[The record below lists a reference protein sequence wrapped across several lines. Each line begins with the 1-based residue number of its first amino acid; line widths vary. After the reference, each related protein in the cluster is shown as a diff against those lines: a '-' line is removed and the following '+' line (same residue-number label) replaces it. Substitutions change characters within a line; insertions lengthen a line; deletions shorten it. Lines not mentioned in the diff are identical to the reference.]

1 MTFHL
6 TQRQGQ
12 QAQLMASDATHIMG
26 YGGSRCLSGD
36 AVLDGHTRTIA
47 ELAAAGEPVC
57 VLTSHGWQMAEAPF
71 RKGAAEMLTFELSN
85 GRSVTVTSDHRF
97 WTGAEW
103 KKADEFSEGDAIAV
117 RRQLTRAASKF
128 VGSQTADHDRPD
140 DHGYQTIRVAYIDT
154 APHQDFFTLHVPG
167 CEHYFANGILHH
179 NSGKTFGFCRGIA
192 LRAQL
197 APGSRHAIF
206 RFRFNHIK
214 ASIIADTWPKM
225 MDLCFPGVD
234 AHCKLDKTDW
244 YYEFPNSSQVWFAG
258 LDDKERVEKVLGQE
272 YCIDPDGRVLMA
284 NLTWR
289 AARDVRKGDEIVA
302 FPENLDGHQRLIRA
316 TVEFNKPLQKKR
328 YRVVTTK
335 GETIVS
341 EGHKFVAY
349 YDDRRVRNFRSLSW
363 RTAESL
369 NPGDLLRFS
378 VKPWATDQSRN
389 GGWMAGILDGE
400 GWIGVEVGFAQN
412 PGAVLDHA
420 NELLNA
426 RGINVREYENGKC
439 HNVVAASMWDAMRMV
454 GMLRPERL
462 TPKSTTLW
470 EGRYGFNGRGDAL
483 GSASRHKMRTDA
495 RHVAEVLS
503 IEELPVGEVRAI
515 QTSSKTLITDGFL
528 SHNCTLFFNEC
539 SQIPYA
545 SRVMAISRLAQAVE
559 KKEGGQLRLKA
570 YYDMNPVGMAHWT
583 YKLFVEKRDPDRRTP
598 LPNPE
603 NFAAIAMNPDH
614 NKENLPAVYLDELS
628 KMPEAARRRFFLGQ
642 FANMEDSQLWS
653 MELLDQNRIMDGQ
666 IPQLIRIVVAVDP
679 SGARG
684 DEDMRSDEIGIIVVG
699 LGIDGRAYVLE
710 DLSGR
715 MGPADWAAVAVAAY
729 DRHKASQIVAE
740 TNFGGGMVAATIKAA
755 ANSPDRIAG
764 ATLAIPVIEV
774 TASRGKVVRAE
785 PIAALYEQKKV
796 SHVGHF
802 EDLEDQLQAFTTN
815 GYIGTRSP
823 DRGDAL
829 VWALTALFP
838 ALTRKDEVT
847 AGHRPAPKVNLGH
860 SKAKARLLTRRR

>member
-36 AVLDGHTRTIA
+36 AVLDGHARTIR
-47 ELAAAGEPVC
+47 ELAAAGEPAC

-71 RKGAAEMLTFELSN
+71 RKGAAEMLRFRLWN
-85 GRSVTVTSDHRF
+85 GREVTVTSDHRF

-117 RRQLTRAASKF
+117 RRQSSTRAASKC
-128 VGSQTADHDRPD
+128 VGRQQSADHDRPD
-140 DHGYQTIRVAYIDT
+140 DHGYQTSRVAYIDP

-225 MDLCFPGVD
+225 MGLCFPGVD

-272 YCIDPDGRVLMA
+272 Y
-284 NLTWR
+284 
-289 AARDVRKGDEIVA
+289 
-302 FPENLDGHQRLIRA
+302 
-316 TVEFNKPLQKKR
+316 
-328 YRVVTTK
+328 
-335 GETIVS
+335 S
-341 EGHKFVAY
+341 
-349 YDDRRVRNFRSLSW
+349 
-363 RTAESL
+363 
-369 NPGDLLRFS
+369 
-378 VKPWATDQSRN
+378 
-389 GGWMAGILDGE
+389 
-400 GWIGVEVGFAQN
+400 
-412 PGAVLDHA
+412 
-420 NELLNA
+420 
-426 RGINVREYENGKC
+426 
-439 HNVVAASMWDAMRMV
+439 
-454 GMLRPERL
+454 
-462 TPKSTTLW
+462 
-470 EGRYGFNGRGDAL
+470 
-483 GSASRHKMRTDA
+483 
-495 RHVAEVLS
+495 
-503 IEELPVGEVRAI
+503 
-515 QTSSKTLITDGFL
+515 
-528 SHNCTLFFNEC
+528 TLFFNEC

-666 IPQLIRIVVAVDP
+666 IPQLIRIVVGVDP

-684 DEDMRSDEIGIIVVG
+684 DEDLRSDETGIVVVG
-699 LGIDGRAYVLE
+699 LGMDGRAYVLE

-740 TNFGGGMVAATIKAA
+740 VNYGGAMVAAVIKAA

-785 PIAALYEQKKV
+785 PIAALYEQRKI

-823 DRGDAL
+823 DRADSL
-829 VWALTALFP
+829 IWSLTALFP

-847 AGHRPAPKVNLGH
+847 AGYRPAPKVNLGH
-860 SKAKARLLTRRR
+860 SKAKARLMSRRR